1 MMGYRWVGWICGVAV
16 SIAVGA
22 TVVMAQSSAT
32 GTTGPSAVQKA
43 DHAPCRA
50 TGTICFLGIDPDIY
64 HMPLYGEYIQTGDH
78 LICAT
83 RNWLSPHFKNRS
95 PNDLDLFNLWEELS
109 FDGHSDISVLSAQ
122 SPGADPWSLIAKQ
135 SITKIVVEP
144 SLLKSASDDWL
155 AKLKAAAP
163 RLNVLLIDDGSPLAG
178 QKESLK
184 QTFAAYK
191 SVRVQDHESG
201 EDLLHLLAEAIATWN
216 QPQNDPTLAEPSGLY
231 RTTVAYFPAWK
242 TKTGSPI
249 FLTGQGGMAVFDSE
263 EPSLEWRSVDVRIVS
278 VLICLLGFPGAWIAC
293 RPMEKRRTGSNKSIG
308 SSA

>member
-1 MMGYRWVGWICGVAV
+1 
-16 SIAVGA
+16 
-22 TVVMAQSSAT
+22 
-32 GTTGPSAVQKA
+32 
-43 DHAPCRA
+43 
-50 TGTICFLGIDPDIY
+50 
-64 HMPLYGEYIQTGDH
+64 
-78 LICAT
+78 
-83 RNWLSPHFKNRS
+83 
-95 PNDLDLFNLWEELS
+95 
-109 FDGHSDISVLSAQ
+109 
-122 SPGADPWSLIAKQ
+122 LIAKQ
-135 SITKIVVEP
+135 SITTIVVEP

-191 SVRVQDHESG
+191 SVRVQDHEFG

-278 VLICLLGFPGAWIAC
+278 VLICLLGFPVAWIAC